1 MNVYVPKI
9 LVPVDGS
16 DTAWKALKTAAAL
29 ASRFQGEIRVFT
41 VMEPYNSLSLFQI
54 TLDQNLMDRSNRE
67 MKKASLAVLDTAK
80 EKLTEYGFHGK
91 VSYEDG
97 EGNPAELILE
107 KSREDGCDSVV
118 IGSRGLSGIT
128 EFLLGSV
135 SSKVSQYAEVPVFV
149 VK

>member
-1 MNVYVPKI
+1 MFQKI

-16 DTAWKALKTAAAL
+16 NSAWKALQTAAAL
-29 ASRFQGEIRVFT
+29 AERFQGELRVFT

-54 TLDQNLMDRSNRE
+54 TLDENLMDRSNRE
-67 MKKASLAVLDTAK
+67 MKKASLAVLDMAK
-80 EKLTEYGFHGK
+80 EKLQEYGFKGK
-91 VSYEDG
+91 ASFEES

-107 KSREDGCDSVV
+107 KSRETDCDSIV

-135 SSKVSQYAEVPVFV
+135 SSKVSQYAAVPVFV

>member
-1 MNVYVPKI
+1 MYMFQKI

-91 VSYEDG
+91 VFYEDG

-107 KSREDGCDSVV
+107 KSREDDCDSVV
-118 IGSRGLSGIT
+118 IGSRGLSGIA
-128 EFLLGSV
+128 EFFLGSV

>member
-1 MNVYVPKI
+1 MFQKI

-16 DTAWKALKTAAAL
+16 NSAWKALQTAAAL
-29 ASRFQGEIRVFT
+29 AERFQGELRVFT

-54 TLDQNLMDRSNRE
+54 TLDENLMDRSNRE
-67 MKKASLAVLDTAK
+67 MKKASLAVLDMAK
-80 EKLTEYGFHGK
+80 KKLQEYGFKGK
-91 VSYEDG
+91 VSFEES
-97 EGNPAELILE
+97 EGNPAEQILE
-107 KSREDGCDSVV
+107 KSRETDCDSIV

-135 SSKVSQYAEVPVFV
+135 SSKVSQYAAVPVFV

>member
-1 MNVYVPKI
+1 MYMFQKI

-16 DTAWKALKTAAAL
+16 DTAWKALKTAVAL

-54 TLDQNLMDRSNRE
+54 TLDQNLLDRSNRE

>member
-1 MNVYVPKI
+1 MYMFQKI

-54 TLDQNLMDRSNRE
+54 TLNQNLLDRSNRE

>member
-1 MNVYVPKI
+1 MYMFQKI

-54 TLDQNLMDRSNRE
+54 TLDQNLLDRSNRE

-135 SSKVSQYAEVPVFV
+135 SSKVSQYAKVPVMV

>member
-1 MNVYVPKI
+1 MYMFQKI

-135 SSKVSQYAEVPVFV
+135 SSKVPQYAEVPVFV

>member
-1 MNVYVPKI
+1 MYMFQKI

-41 VMEPYNSLSLFQI
+41 VMEPYNSLSLVQI

>member
-1 MNVYVPKI
+1 MYMFQKI

-16 DTAWKALKTAAAL
+16 DTAWKALKAAAAL

-67 MKKASLAVLDTAK
+67 MKKARLAVLDTAK

>member
-1 MNVYVPKI
+1 MYMFQKI

-29 ASRFQGEIRVFT
+29 ASKFQGEIRVFT

>member
-1 MNVYVPKI
+1 MFQKI

-54 TLDQNLMDRSNRE
+54 TLDQNLLDRSNRE

-118 IGSRGLSGIT
+118 IGSRGLSGIM

>member
-1 MNVYVPKI
+1 MYMFQKI

-135 SSKVSQYAEVPVFV
+135 SSIVSQYAEVPVFV

>member
-1 MNVYVPKI
+1 MYMFQKI

-16 DTAWKALKTAAAL
+16 DTAWKTLKTAAAL

>member
-1 MNVYVPKI
+1 MYMFQKI

-80 EKLTEYGFHGK
+80 KKLTEYGFHGK

>member
-1 MNVYVPKI
+1 MYMFQKI

-29 ASRFQGEIRVFT
+29 ASKFQGEIRVFT

-67 MKKASLAVLDTAK
+67 MKKASLAVLNTAK

>member
-1 MNVYVPKI
+1 MYMFQKI

-54 TLDQNLMDRSNRE
+54 TLDQNLLDRSNRE

-91 VSYEDG
+91 VFYEDG

-118 IGSRGLSGIT
+118 IGSRGLSGIM

>member
-1 MNVYVPKI
+1 MYMFQKI

>member
-1 MNVYVPKI
+1 MYMFQKI

-118 IGSRGLSGIT
+118 IGSRGLSGIA
-128 EFLLGSV
+128 EFFLGSV

>member
-1 MNVYVPKI
+1 MFQKI

-16 DTAWKALKTAAAL
+16 NSAWKALQTAAVL
-29 ASRFQGEIRVFT
+29 AERFQGELRVFT

-54 TLDQNLMDRSNRE
+54 TLDENLMDRSNRE
-67 MKKASLAVLDTAK
+67 VKKASLAVLDMAK
-80 EKLTEYGFHGK
+80 EKLQEYGFQGK
-91 VSYEDG
+91 ASFEEA
-97 EGNPAELILE
+97 EGNPAEEILE
-107 KSREDGCDSVV
+107 KSRKTDCDSIV

-135 SSKVSQYAEVPVFV
+135 SSKVSQYASVPVLV

>member
-1 MNVYVPKI
+1 MYMFQKI

-54 TLDQNLMDRSNRE
+54 TLDQNLLDRSNRE

>member
-1 MNVYVPKI
+1 MYMFQKI

-54 TLDQNLMDRSNRE
+54 TLDQNLLDRSNRE

-97 EGNPAELILE
+97 EGNPVELILE

>member
-1 MNVYVPKI
+1 MFQKI

-16 DTAWKALKTAAAL
+16 ETGWKALKTAAVL
-29 ASRFQGEIRVFT
+29 GEKFQGELQVFT
-41 VMEPYNSLSLFQI
+41 VTEPYDENI
-54 TLDQNLMDRSNRE
+54 MDRSNRE
-67 MKKASLAVLDTAK
+67 LKKASLAVLDAAK
-80 EKLTEYGFHGK
+80 EKLTEYDFKGGA
-91 VSYEDG
+91 SYE
-97 EGNPAELILE
+97 EKAGNPAELILE

-118 IGSRGLSGIT
+118 MGSRGLSGIT

>member
-1 MNVYVPKI
+1 
-9 LVPVDGS
+9 
-16 DTAWKALKTAAAL
+16 
-29 ASRFQGEIRVFT
+29 
-41 VMEPYNSLSLFQI
+41 
-54 TLDQNLMDRSNRE
+54 

>member
-1 MNVYVPKI
+1 
-9 LVPVDGS
+9 
-16 DTAWKALKTAAAL
+16 
-29 ASRFQGEIRVFT
+29 
-41 VMEPYNSLSLFQI
+41 MEPYNSLSLFQI

>member
-1 MNVYVPKI
+1 MYMFQKI

-16 DTAWKALKTAAAL
+16 GTAWKALKTAAAL

-54 TLDQNLMDRSNRE
+54 TLDENLLDRSNRE

-107 KSREDGCDSVV
+107 KSREDDCDSVV

>member
-1 MNVYVPKI
+1 MYMFQKI

-54 TLDQNLMDRSNRE
+54 TLDQNLLDRSNRE

-91 VSYEDG
+91 VSYE
-97 EGNPAELILE
+97 
-107 KSREDGCDSVV
+107 SVV

>member
-1 MNVYVPKI
+1 MYMFQKI

-107 KSREDGCDSVV
+107 KSRKDGCDSVV

>member
-1 MNVYVPKI
+1 MFQKI

-54 TLDQNLMDRSNRE
+54 TLNQNLLDRSNRE

>member
-1 MNVYVPKI
+1 MFQKI

-16 DTAWKALKTAAAL
+16 NSAWKALQTAAAL
-29 ASRFQGEIRVFT
+29 AERFQGELRVFT

-54 TLDQNLMDRSNRE
+54 TLDENLMDRSNRE
-67 MKKASLAVLDTAK
+67 MKKASLAVLDMAK
-80 EKLTEYGFHGK
+80 EKLQEYGFRGK
-91 VSYEDG
+91 ASFEES
-97 EGNPAELILE
+97 EGNPAEQILE
-107 KSREDGCDSVV
+107 KSRETDCDSIV

-135 SSKVSQYAEVPVFV
+135 SSKVSQYAAVPVFV

>member
-1 MNVYVPKI
+1 MYMFQKI

-54 TLDQNLMDRSNRE
+54 TLDQNLLDRSNRE

-118 IGSRGLSGIT
+118 IGSRGLSGVE

-135 SSKVSQYAEVPVFV
+135 SSKVSQYAKVPVMV

>member
-1 MNVYVPKI
+1 MFQKI

-16 DTAWKALKTAAAL
+16 NSAWKALQTAAAL
-29 ASRFQGEIRVFT
+29 AERFQGELRVFT

-54 TLDQNLMDRSNRE
+54 TLDENLMDRSNRE
-67 MKKASLAVLDTAK
+67 MKKASLAVLDMAK
-80 EKLTEYGFHGK
+80 EKLQEYGFKGK
-91 VSYEDG
+91 ASFEES
-97 EGNPAELILE
+97 EGNPAERILE
-107 KSREDGCDSVV
+107 KSRETDCDSIV

-135 SSKVSQYAEVPVFV
+135 SSKVSQYAAVPVFV